1 MSSVVWR
8 GLDSA
13 GEVFVVSVSER
24 RDADRFLS
32 HMQAIV
38 TETDLLLQSA
48 DDELPDPMTQRAILD
63 QLSRIKNCL
72 CLIAHRPGLMRQ
84 ELLGSITLLGG
95 TTRRSKH
102 IARLGMGVRRFAWRR
117 GIGRRLV
124 EQSIAWA
131 NQSSVVERVA
141 LQVYASNTAAMRLYE
156 DTGFEIDGRLIDEVQ
171 LEDRLED
178 LITMSIPTTMEVL

>member
-8 GLDSA
+8 GLDNA
-13 GEVFVVSVSER
+13 GEAFVVSVGDR
-24 RDADRFLS
+24 RDADRFLA

-63 QLSRIKNCL
+63 QLSRIQNCL

-102 IARLGMGVRRFAWRR
+102 IAKLGMGVRRFAWRK

-124 EQSIAWA
+124 EESLSWATQSP
-131 NQSSVVERVA
+131 VVERVA
-141 LQVYASNTAAMRLYE
+141 LQVYASNTGAMKLYE
-156 DTGFEIDGRLIDEVQ
+156 DMGFEIDGRLVEEVQ
-171 LEDRLED
+171 LENRLED
-178 LITMSIPTTMEVL
+178 LITMSRTTTGEVV